1 MGRAEVRADFSG
13 ALSAIVVVALI
24 LATTAV
30 MLVTLNSKAAAV
42 AGLEPIRIAGEPAE
56 AGIMTGTVIALARR
70 SDRR

>member
-42 AGLEPIRIAGEPAE
+42 AGLELTAVQDAE
-56 AGIMTGTVIALARR
+56 ARIMTGTVVALARPA
-70 SDRR
+70 DRR